1 MINTEVRNCLGI
13 SVPMVSSDVEEEV
26 STFEG
31 ILSYFHMSFK
41 MKKNKYTA
49 RKRECFC
56 TSCQKGDFK
65 VCSNKIPVPV
75 QQNPNV
81 LGMRQP
87 KGREV
92 IINAVGLNKET
103 EEYVVEKILGK
114 RTHKVYISKKEKKN
128 TTINS
133 SYFT

>member
-31 ILSYFHMSFK
+31 ILSYFDMSFK
-41 MKKNKYTA
+41 TKKNKYTA

-56 TSCQKGDFK
+56 ISCQKGEFRL
-65 VCSNKIPVPV
+65 CSNKIPVPV

-87 KGREV
+87 KGREI

-114 RTHKVYISKKEKKN
+114 RTHKVSI
-128 TTINS
+128 
-133 SYFT
+133 